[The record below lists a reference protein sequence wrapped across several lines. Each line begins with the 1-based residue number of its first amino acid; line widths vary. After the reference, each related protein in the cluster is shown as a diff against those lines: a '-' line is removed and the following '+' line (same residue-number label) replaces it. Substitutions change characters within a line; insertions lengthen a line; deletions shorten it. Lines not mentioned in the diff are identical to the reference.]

1 MDATR
6 RARYT
11 AAGTLAALGTRDV
24 YRAAKNFLSGSMKAR
39 RSGGP
44 SFASTNWAARRKY
57 KKVNQLDYQSTRT
70 LARRHVQ
77 TSDALRDSRTLHYN
91 NLLDISKASGTHN
104 LNTRDRDVINLVGF
118 NIQMSARNVFGTQNV
133 LFNYAIIAIRSGS
146 IPNTSNFFRGDGS
159 GDRAV
164 DLGTARTPL
173 EHYMMLINNDD
184 YITLA
189 KGRCKLASSNSTDG
203 TDSKQFERW
212 VPCRTQVRY
221 DSTGSPHQPICLVY
235 WCDLDTANRNDAAT
249 VGTLDLQYRIETVYH
264 EVH

>member
-24 YRAAKNFLSGSMKAR
+24 YRAAKNYLSGSMKAR

-44 SFASTNWAARRKY
+44 MSSTWISRRKY
-57 KKVNQLDYQSTRT
+57 KKVKELDHPVSRSVG
-70 LARRHVQ
+70 RRHVT
-77 TSDALRDSRTLHYN
+77 TSDAVRDTRTLHYN
-91 NLLDISKASGTHN
+91 NLLEISKTAASHN

-118 NIQMSARNVFGTQNV
+118 NLQWHARNVVTSNLLV
-133 LFNYAIIAIRSGS
+133 NYAIIALRSGT

-164 DLGTARTPL
+164 DLGTSRTPV
-173 EHYMMLINNDD
+173 EHYMMLINDDD
-184 YITLA
+184 YICIA
-189 KGRCKLASSNSTDG
+189 KGRHKLSPASATDG
-203 TDSKQFERW
+203 TDSKQLERW
-212 VPCRTQVRY
+212 IPCRTQIRY
-221 DSTGSPHQPICLVY
+221 DSTGFAHQPIYLVY
-235 WCDLDTANRNDAAT
+235 WCDQDDVNRTSPAITGA
-249 VGTLDLQYRIETVYH
+249 LDLQYRVETVYH